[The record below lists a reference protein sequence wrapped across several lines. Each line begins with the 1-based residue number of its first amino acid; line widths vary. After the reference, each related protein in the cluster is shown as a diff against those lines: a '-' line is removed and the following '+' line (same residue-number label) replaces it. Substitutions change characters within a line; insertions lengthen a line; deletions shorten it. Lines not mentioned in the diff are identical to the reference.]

1 MDSEGGEKFSRIS
14 EKIFVSRHLTNKWL
28 KNQILKASV
37 KTFFSILNWT
47 FTPLMSIS
55 QMRCNYQNGS
65 KISEL
70 EKIDQLDENGS
81 VDQKP
86 DYQNLDEPIK

>member
-1 MDSEGGEKFSRIS
+1 MAEKSNIES
-14 EKIFVSRHLTNKWL
+14 IGQNL
-28 KNQILKASV
+28 
-37 KTFFSILNWT
+37 FFSILNWT